1 MNLNKFLFC
10 CLFLFLTSNIF
21 AQDKK
26 IVLFFENIESVPSK
40 ILNKIKSSD
49 KLCISATINNP
60 KNISHTVKD
69 LIITNKIE
77 PTLNIEEPYFKIIS
91 DNISVNKEIS
101 FDRREDINILTSNY
115 KQNIRK
121 TFEKRKL
128 GLFLRNG
135 ILDDNTLDMFY
146 KQNIYWTTTKLKNNL
161 NKTAFIKNNVVVFV
175 PFTDLPKESKDI
187 EKWLSNINAE
197 FIPIFVN
204 KTNTENEKLISS
216 LLNSIEK
223 QKNYDVYLPV
233 NLAYYI
239 ANNTKQAD
247 TLKFE
252 LTENIP
258 QEVLLKIAAA
268 SKEIDE
274 QKEKGDNEQLVSLIY
289 GELTNMYSYDIIN
302 GILNNNKFSKKLFDI
317 SYDNIFK
324 LCGKDSSDMD
334 KIIQKNL
341 KNTDSYENNNKKAD
355 EYIFKED
362 NYGYKIIND
371 NIIKSFGIYKNSQSV
386 KFNINYDT
394 NEADSLYIYIDMN
407 NISYAG
413 NQKLLQNLGFFV
425 PENCWEYVI
434 EINDKNFTIYRF
446 IVDKTNKVAELEKES
461 QNTIE
466 VPITIFRG
474 NPYNWN
480 YQVVAVKDN
489 NIADFLETSKIKKEK
504 VFKSKPLLLRM
515 MNIK

>member
-1 MNLNKFLFC
+1 MRTRIFIFC
-10 CLFLFLTSNIF
+10 CILFFLTTTAF
-21 AQDKK
+21 AQEKK

-40 ILNKIKSSD
+40 VLNKIKSSD

-60 KNISHTVKD
+60 KNISPAVKD

-91 DNISVNKEIS
+91 DNISVNNEFS
-101 FDRREDINILTSNY
+101 FDRREDINILASNY

-128 GLFLRNG
+128 GLFLKNG
-135 ILDDNTLDMFY
+135 ILDDNTLNMFY

-175 PFTDLPKESKDI
+175 PFTDLPKEAKDI
-187 EKWLSNINAE
+187 EKWLSNIKYE
-197 FIPIFVN
+197 IIPIFIN
-204 KTNTENEKLISS
+204 KTNTENEKLISA

-223 QKNYDVYLPV
+223 QKIYEVYLPV

-239 ANNTKQAD
+239 ANNTTKAD

-252 LTENIP
+252 ATENIP
-258 QEVLLKIAAA
+258 QEILLKIAKA
-268 SKEIDE
+268 SEEIDE
-274 QKEKGDNEQLVSLIY
+274 QKEKEDNEQLVSLLH
-289 GELTNMYSYDIIN
+289 GELTNMYSYNIIN

-317 SYDNIFK
+317 SYENIFK
-324 LCGKDSSDMD
+324 LCGKDSSDAN
-334 KIIQKNL
+334 KLIQKNL
-341 KNTDSYENNNKKAD
+341 KNTTSYDNNKQTD
-355 EYIFKED
+355 EYVFKED
-362 NYGYKIIND
+362 NAGYKITNE
-371 NIIKSFGIYKNSQSV
+371 NIIKSFGVYKNSQAV
-386 KFNINYDT
+386 KFNIDYNA
-394 NEADSLYIYIDMN
+394 NEVDCLYIYIDMN

-413 NQKLLQNLGFFV
+413 NQNLLQNSGFFV

-434 EINDKNFTIYRF
+434 EINDKNFKIYRF
-446 IVDKTNKVAELEKES
+446 IVDKVNKIAELDKDTQS
-461 QNTIE
+461 SLQ

-474 NPYNWN
+474 NPYNWS

-489 NIADFLETSKIKKEK
+489 NVVDFLETTKIKKEK